1 MEAGIH
7 LRHSDES
14 EASTKDAKKSIARTA
29 VTESR
34 ATKSIRS
41 LVVASPGRAC
51 KQLGIAEY
59 SVSVKQ
65 ARERFWVVFSWSLAK
80 KLRGL

>member
-7 LRHSDES
+7 LRHSDEPETRTEDRKIS
-14 EASTKDAKKSIARTA
+14 VARTA
-29 VTESR
+29 VTDSCAAKFIE
-34 ATKSIRS
+34 S

-59 SVSVKQ
+59 SVILK
-65 ARERFWVVFSWSLAK
+65 
-80 KLRGL
+80 